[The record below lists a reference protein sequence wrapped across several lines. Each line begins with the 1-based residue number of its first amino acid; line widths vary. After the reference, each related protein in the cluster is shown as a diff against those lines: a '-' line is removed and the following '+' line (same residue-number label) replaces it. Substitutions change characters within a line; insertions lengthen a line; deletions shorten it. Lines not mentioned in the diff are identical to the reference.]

1 MPVRFWPAKFCL
13 LMSCELRELYVLG
26 AATSCAFEGLLASC
40 HKTLGGIPVQATAVI
55 NHCHEP
61 IDITFILQSS
71 HDYNVSRDF
80 NLRKKSANE

>member
-1 MPVRFWPAKFCL
+1 MVSEKWNKYSSFAIEFQAC
-13 LMSCELRELYVLG
+13 SVLG
-26 AATSCAFEGLLASC
+26 AAGSCAFEGLLASC

-71 HDYNVSRDF
+71 HDYNVS
-80 NLRKKSANE
+80 SASHQVTDRLQTP

>member
-1 MPVRFWPAKFCL
+1 MNV
-13 LMSCELRELYVLG
+13 SG
-26 AATSCAFEGLLASC
+26 AAASCAFEGLLASC

-71 HDYNVSRDF
+71 HDYNVSHTSSRG
-80 NLRKKSANE
+80 SV